1 MSLEPGTPSAPPV
14 YETEEPV
21 GLRLEG
27 AIAWITLSR
36 PRYGNAQNA
45 QLLYELDAAFKRAAD
60 DDAVKVI
67 VLGGEGKHFSV
78 GHDIGSP
85 GRDVQLGQNRVSLW
99 YDHTDKPGA
108 EFLYAREQEAYLGLC
123 RRWRDIPK
131 PTIAMVQGACVA
143 GGLMLAWVC
152 DLIVASEDAYF
163 QDPVVMMGI
172 PGVEYFAHPFEM
184 APRIAKEFLLL
195 GERMPAQRAFDVGMV
210 NRVVPRASLEQ
221 STREIA
227 AKLAERGRLAMALT
241 KQAINHVEE
250 LRGKRTAMDA
260 VFHMHHFA
268 HAQNSLTTGSSIA
281 NLDARA
287 MAQANKASAEGQA
300 PETKKHP

>member
-172 PGVEYFAHPFEM
+172 PRL
-184 APRIAKEFLLL
+184 PRSS
-195 GERMPAQRAFDVGMV
+195 R
-210 NRVVPRASLEQ
+210 S
-221 STREIA
+221 A
-227 AKLAERGRLAMALT
+227 ADSRWR
-241 KQAINHVEE
+241 
-250 LRGKRTAMDA
+250 
-260 VFHMHHFA
+260 
-268 HAQNSLTTGSSIA
+268 
-281 NLDARA
+281 
-287 MAQANKASAEGQA
+287 
-300 PETKKHP
+300 